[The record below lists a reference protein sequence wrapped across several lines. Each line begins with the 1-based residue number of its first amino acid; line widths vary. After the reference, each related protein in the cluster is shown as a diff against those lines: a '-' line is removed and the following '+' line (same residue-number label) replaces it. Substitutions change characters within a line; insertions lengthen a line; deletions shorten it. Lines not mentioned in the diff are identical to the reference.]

1 MVKLTFSIHQ
11 VLMIELD
18 LGLDITI
25 QNIIMV
31 ISLAHSLKKIEK
43 QKEIE
48 IVFSLIMVWNG
59 I

>member
-31 ISLAHSLKKIEK
+31 ISLAYSLKKIEK

-48 IVFSLIMVWNG
+48 TVSLPIMG
-59 I
+59 

>member
-1 MVKLTFSIHQ
+1 
-11 VLMIELD
+11 MIELD

-48 IVFSLIMVWNG
+48 TVSLLIME
-59 I
+59 